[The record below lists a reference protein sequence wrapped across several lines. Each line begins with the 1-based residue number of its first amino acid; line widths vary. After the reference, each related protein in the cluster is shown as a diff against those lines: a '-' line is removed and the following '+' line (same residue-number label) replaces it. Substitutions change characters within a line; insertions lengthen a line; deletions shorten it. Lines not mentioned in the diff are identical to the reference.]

1 MEGQK
6 ISASLRNIFSVL
18 ENAVIHVQM
27 RKIQI
32 KLVQKH
38 FTFFY
43 IFPTSYQDG
52 TCPNY
57 NINTISVTISRDT
70 VTTSWSAD
78 DICFI
83 ILNIIKQMSS
93 ADHKVVTVSRNIVTV
108 SSRQLIRVGKDI
120 N

>member
-1 MEGQK
+1 
-6 ISASLRNIFSVL
+6 
-18 ENAVIHVQM
+18 M

-93 ADHKVVTVSRNIVTV
+93 ADHEVVTVSRNIVTV
-108 SSRQLIRVGKDI
+108 SSRQLMRVGKDI